1 MGLAQAQDSVH
12 CSLHRAGAAVQNL
25 IRLTYDLLHR
35 QRNRHQAEI
44 CANVDSDREVRLS
57 SCFMMLLL
65 EQDVPSFNSAA
76 QASA

>member
-12 CSLHRAGAAVQNL
+12 CPLHRAGAAVQNL
-25 IRLTYDLLHR
+25 IRLTYGLLHR

-57 SCFMMLLL
+57 CFMMLLL